1 MALAGLAAQAQ
12 AATPVTFQLS
22 WKAQAEFGG
31 YYQALAKGYYAACGV
46 DMTLREGAPGMDP
59 SQLLTAGAVDA
70 AMVPQ
75 NDGAML
81 MNKAGF
87 AARAVL
93 AGVQKAPAILLYHEE
108 SGIRKPEDLLG
119 RPILLSAS
127 SRASIWP
134 YLKAKYGFR
143 DDQLRAFSGQMA
155 TWLADKTAIQQ
166 GVVTQDPYRF
176 EAETGKPARFFQ
188 LAELGYNPYSAIM
201 VVSQKMIDEKPA
213 VVQCMVS
220 GSRKGWADFMK
231 DPEPAFQAIRKLNP
245 QQTPEV
251 LAYAH
256 RVMRDNGMVVNDGT
270 PYGAGSI
277 TEARWKAHFDLLVQ
291 TNVLPATF
299 DYRSTFTTRFLEQP
313 LD

>member
-1 MALAGLAAQAQ
+1 MTRRFSRAPAVAAIMALAGLAAQAQ

-201 VVSQKMIDEKPA
+201 VLSLIH
-213 VVQCMVS
+213 
-220 GSRKGWADFMK
+220 
-231 DPEPAFQAIRKLNP
+231 I
-245 QQTPEV
+245 
-251 LAYAH
+251 
-256 RVMRDNGMVVNDGT
+256 
-270 PYGAGSI
+270 
-277 TEARWKAHFDLLVQ
+277 
-291 TNVLPATF
+291 
-299 DYRSTFTTRFLEQP
+299 
-313 LD
+313 

>member
-1 MALAGLAAQAQ
+1 M
-12 AATPVTFQLS
+12 
-22 WKAQAEFGG
+22 
-31 YYQALAKGYYAACGV
+31 
-46 DMTLREGAPGMDP
+46 
-59 SQLLTAGAVDA
+59 
-70 AMVPQ
+70 
-75 NDGAML
+75 
-81 MNKAGF
+81 
-87 AARAVL
+87 
-93 AGVQKAPAILLYHEE
+93 QKAPAILLYHEE

-270 PYGAGSI
+270 PYGLSLI
-277 TEARWKAHFDLLVQ
+277 HI
-291 TNVLPATF
+291 
-299 DYRSTFTTRFLEQP
+299 
-313 LD
+313 